1 MGPAYWILTTT
12 VFVSMSVLVLALN
25 YFAHKVLEV
34 NNFGLHKYFESTN
47 LLTAPVFVCAAF
59 LLNVTVYC

>member
-1 MGPAYWILTTT
+1 MGPAYWILTTV

-34 NNFGLHKYFESTN
+34 NK
-47 LLTAPVFVCAAF
+47 
-59 LLNVTVYC
+59 